1 LPSWQVLAKVAEI
14 ILLKGIFSMLPTPF
28 KLFSISLGLSAFMGL
43 SACSQPEYEVAI
55 PTVASAP
62 TQAAIAS
69 AHPLA
74 TQAGIDILIQGGN
87 AFDAAIAVAA
97 SLGVVEPYSAG
108 LGGGGFWLIH
118 DAKANKNTFI
128 DAREKAP
135 AAAHAD
141 LYLNEEGNVNRD
153 IAVNGALAAGIP
165 GQAAAFVHLAEKYGQ
180 LPLKNTLAA
189 AIQQANDGFPVYHHY
204 QKLAGYR
211 LEALKRYPTSAKVF
225 LNSEQKIPELGHLIK
240 QPDLAWTLQQ
250 IADQGFDGFYK
261 GESARRLIAGVQAA
275 NGIWTLEDLANY
287 TIVERQPIEIEYQ
300 GHKIVS
306 APPPSSGGIA
316 IAAMLNMLSQYDLK
330 KLNNADKTH
339 LIVETMRRAYKDR
352 AEFLGD
358 PDFVDVP
365 TQELISLE
373 RAKEYVASI
382 DMNKATS
389 SLSLKGPK
397 NIQEGFHT
405 THFSVIDK
413 AGNRVSAT
421 LSINLPFG
429 SAFTVANTGVVL
441 NNEMDDFSAKPG
453 EPNAYGL
460 IGNAANAIAPN
471 KRPLSSMSPSFV
483 ESDNAVALIGT
494 PGGSRI
500 ITMVMLGM
508 LEHIDQKPVGDWV
521 GRSRFHH
528 QYLPDVIQYEPNT
541 FSSAEINAL
550 ESKGHTLKNIGRE
563 YGNMQAILW
572 DKKTGTVTAASDP
585 RAVGEAQVSP

>member
-1 LPSWQVLAKVAEI
+1 MLPS
-14 ILLKGIFSMLPTPF
+14 SF
-28 KLFSISLGLSAFMGL
+28 KTLNISIVLSALIGL
-43 SACSQPEYEVAI
+43 SACSQNANVNDALAE
-55 PTVASAP
+55 TTLSAKKMSSTP
-62 TQAAIAS
+62 SQAAIAS

-74 TQAGIDILIQGGN
+74 TQAGMEILNQGGN

-108 LGGGGFWLIH
+108 IGGGGFWLIH
-118 DAKANKNTFI
+118 DAKADKNIFI

-141 LYLNEEGNVNRD
+141 LYLNEDGSVNRD
-153 IAVNGALAAGIP
+153 AAVNGALAAGIP
-165 GQAAAFVHLAEKYGQ
+165 GQAAAFVHLAEHYGQ
-180 LPLKNTLAA
+180 LPLKKTLAA
-189 AIQQANDGFPVYHHY
+189 AIQQANEGFPVYEHY
-204 QKLAGYR
+204 QKLMSYR
-211 LEALKRYPTSAKVF
+211 LKAIKRYPESAKTF
-225 LNSEQKIPELGHLIK
+225 LDNEQNIPEIGYRIK

-250 IADQGFDGFYK
+250 LADKGFDGFYK
-261 GESARRLIAGVQAA
+261 GESARRLVAGVQAA
-275 NGIWTLEDLANY
+275 NGIWTLEDLASYN
-287 TIVERQPIEIEYQ
+287 IIERQPIEMAYK

-316 IAAMLNMLSQYDLK
+316 IAAMLNMLSQYDLSA
-330 KLNNADKTH
+330 LNNADKTH

-365 TQELISLE
+365 TEELISLE
-373 RAKEYVASI
+373 RAKTYTASI

-429 SAFTVANTGVVL
+429 SAFTVPNTGVVL

-460 IGNAANAIAPN
+460 VGNAANAIAPN
-471 KRPLSSMSPSFV
+471 KRPLSSMTPSFV
-483 ESDNAVALIGT
+483 ESDDAVALIGT

-508 LEHIDQKPVGDWV
+508 LEHFDQQPVNDWV

-528 QYLPDVIQYEPNT
+528 QYLPDVIQHEPNT
-541 FSSAEINAL
+541 FSAAEVNAL
-550 ESKGHTLKNIGRE
+550 ESKGHKLKNIGRE

-572 DKKTGTVTAASDP
+572 NKKTGEVTAASDP
-585 RAVGEAQVSP
+585 RAFGESQVSE

>member
-1 LPSWQVLAKVAEI
+1 MLPSSFNTLKISI
-14 ILLKGIFSMLPTPF
+14 ILS
-28 KLFSISLGLSAFMGL
+28 SLIAL
-43 SACSQPEYEVAI
+43 SACSPSATENTTPNKTATTTHTQTTSS
-55 PTVASAP
+55 PTPNSPVSFP
-62 TQAAIAS
+62 SQAAIAS

-74 TQAGIDILIQGGN
+74 TQAGMDILQQGGN

-108 LGGGGFWLIH
+108 IGGGGFWLIH
-118 DAKANKNTFI
+118 DAKSDKNIFI

-135 AAAHAD
+135 SAAHAD
-141 LYLNEEGNVNRD
+141 LYLNEDGSVNRD
-153 IAVNGALAAGIP
+153 RAVNGALAAGIP
-165 GQAAAFVHLAEKYGQ
+165 GQAAAFVHLANKYGK
-180 LPLKNTLAA
+180 LPLKKTLAA
-189 AIQQANDGFPVYHHY
+189 AIQQANEGFPVYEHY
-204 QKLAGYR
+204 QKLMGFR
-211 LEALKRYPTSAKVF
+211 LNAIKRYPVSANTF
-225 LNSEQKIPELGHLIK
+225 LDDQQNIPEIGYLIK

-250 IADQGFDGFYK
+250 IADKGFDGFYK
-261 GESARRLIAGVQAA
+261 GESARRLVAGVQAA

-287 TIVERQPIEIEYQ
+287 NVIEREPIEIDYK
-300 GHKIVS
+300 GYKVVS

-316 IAAMLNMLSQYDLK
+316 IAAMLNMLSQYDLST
-330 KLNNADKTH
+330 LNNADKTH

-358 PDFVDVP
+358 PDFVEIP
-365 TQELISLE
+365 TKELISLE
-373 RAKEYVASI
+373 RAKTYAASI

-405 THFSVIDK
+405 THFSIIDK
-413 AGNRVSAT
+413 KGNRVSAT

-429 SAFTVANTGVVL
+429 SALTIANTGVLL

-460 IGNAANAIAPN
+460 VGNAANAIAPN
-471 KRPLSSMSPSFV
+471 KRPLSSMSPSFI
-483 ESDNAVALIGT
+483 ESDEAISLIGT

-508 LEHIDQKPVGDWV
+508 LEHFDNKPVSDWV

-541 FSSAEINAL
+541 FSMAEINAL
-550 ESKGHTLKNIGRE
+550 ESKGHKLKSVGRT

-572 DKKTGTVTAASDP
+572 DKNSGEVTAASDP
-585 RAVGEAQVSP
+585 RGFGEAQVSE

>member
-1 LPSWQVLAKVAEI
+1 MLPS
-14 ILLKGIFSMLPTPF
+14 SF
-28 KLFSISLGLSAFMGL
+28 KTLNISIVLSALIGL
-43 SACSQPEYEVAI
+43 SACSQNANVNDALAE
-55 PTVASAP
+55 TTLSAKKMSSTP
-62 TQAAIAS
+62 SQAAIAS

-74 TQAGIDILIQGGN
+74 TQAGMEILNQGGN

-108 LGGGGFWLIH
+108 IGGGGFWLIH
-118 DAKANKNTFI
+118 DAKADKNIFI

-141 LYLNEEGNVNRD
+141 LYLNEDGSVNRD
-153 IAVNGALAAGIP
+153 AAVNGALAAGIP
-165 GQAAAFVHLAEKYGQ
+165 GQAAAFVHLAEHYGQ
-180 LPLKNTLAA
+180 LPLKKTLAA
-189 AIQQANDGFPVYHHY
+189 AIQQANEGFPVYEHY
-204 QKLAGYR
+204 QKLMSYR
-211 LEALKRYPTSAKVF
+211 LKAIKRYPESAKTF
-225 LNSEQKIPELGHLIK
+225 LDNEQNIPEIGYRIK

-250 IADQGFDGFYK
+250 LADKGFDGFYK
-261 GESARRLIAGVQAA
+261 GESARRLVAGVQAA
-275 NGIWTLEDLANY
+275 NGIWTLEDLASYN
-287 TIVERQPIEIEYQ
+287 IIERQPIEMAYK

-316 IAAMLNMLSQYDLK
+316 IAAMLNMLSQYDLSA
-330 KLNNADKTH
+330 LNNADKTH

-365 TQELISLE
+365 TEELISLE
-373 RAKEYVASI
+373 RAKTYTASI

-429 SAFTVANTGVVL
+429 SAFTVPNTGVVL

-460 IGNAANAIAPN
+460 VGNAANAIAPN
-471 KRPLSSMSPSFV
+471 KRPLSSMTPSFV
-483 ESDNAVALIGT
+483 ESDDAVALIGT

-508 LEHIDQKPVGDWV
+508 LEHFDQQPVNDWV

-528 QYLPDVIQYEPNT
+528 QYLPDVIQHEPNT
-541 FSSAEINAL
+541 FSAAEVNAL
-550 ESKGHTLKNIGRE
+550 ESKGHKLKNIGRE

-572 DKKTGTVTAASDP
+572 DKKTGEVTAAADP
-585 RAVGEAQVSP
+585 RAFGESQVSE

>member
-1 LPSWQVLAKVAEI
+1 MLPS
-14 ILLKGIFSMLPTPF
+14 SF
-28 KLFSISLGLSAFMGL
+28 KTLNISIVLSALIGL
-43 SACSQPEYEVAI
+43 SACSQNANVNDALAE
-55 PTVASAP
+55 TTLSAKKVSSTP
-62 TQAAIAS
+62 SQAAIAS

-74 TQAGIDILIQGGN
+74 TQAGMEILNQGGN

-108 LGGGGFWLIH
+108 IGGGGFWLIH
-118 DAKANKNTFI
+118 DAKADKNIFI

-141 LYLNEEGNVNRD
+141 LYLKEDGSVNRD
-153 IAVNGALAAGIP
+153 AAVNGALAAGIP
-165 GQAAAFVHLAEKYGQ
+165 GQAAAFVHLAEHYGQ
-180 LPLKNTLAA
+180 LPLKKTLAA
-189 AIQQANDGFPVYHHY
+189 AIQQANEGFPVYEHY
-204 QKLAGYR
+204 QKLMSYR
-211 LEALKRYPTSAKVF
+211 LKAIKRYPESAKTF
-225 LNSEQKIPELGHLIK
+225 LDNEQNIPEIGYRIK

-250 IADQGFDGFYK
+250 LADKGFDGFYK
-261 GESARRLIAGVQAA
+261 GESARRLVAGVQAA
-275 NGIWTLEDLANY
+275 NGIWTLEDLASYN
-287 TIVERQPIEIEYQ
+287 IIERQPIEMAYK

-316 IAAMLNMLSQYDLK
+316 IAAMLNMLSQYDLSA
-330 KLNNADKTH
+330 LNNADKTH

-365 TQELISLE
+365 TEELISLE
-373 RAKEYVASI
+373 RAKTYTASI

-429 SAFTVANTGVVL
+429 SAFTVPNTGVVL

-460 IGNAANAIAPN
+460 VGNAANAIAPN
-471 KRPLSSMSPSFV
+471 KRPLSSMTPSFV
-483 ESDNAVALIGT
+483 ESDDAVALIGT

-508 LEHIDQKPVGDWV
+508 LEHFDQQPVNDWV

-528 QYLPDVIQYEPNT
+528 QYLPDVIQHEPNT
-541 FSSAEINAL
+541 FSAAEVNAL
-550 ESKGHTLKNIGRE
+550 ESKGHKLKNIGRE

-572 DKKTGTVTAASDP
+572 DKKTGEVTAASDP
-585 RAVGEAQVSP
+585 RAFGESQVSE

>member
-1 LPSWQVLAKVAEI
+1 
-14 ILLKGIFSMLPTPF
+14 
-28 KLFSISLGLSAFMGL
+28 
-43 SACSQPEYEVAI
+43 
-55 PTVASAP
+55 
-62 TQAAIAS
+62 
-69 AHPLA
+69 
-74 TQAGIDILIQGGN
+74 
-87 AFDAAIAVAA
+87 
-97 SLGVVEPYSAG
+97 
-108 LGGGGFWLIH
+108 
-118 DAKANKNTFI
+118 
-128 DAREKAP
+128 
-135 AAAHAD
+135 
-141 LYLNEEGNVNRD
+141 
-153 IAVNGALAAGIP
+153 
-165 GQAAAFVHLAEKYGQ
+165 
-180 LPLKNTLAA
+180 
-189 AIQQANDGFPVYHHY
+189 
-204 QKLAGYR
+204 
-211 LEALKRYPTSAKVF
+211 
-225 LNSEQKIPELGHLIK
+225 
-240 QPDLAWTLQQ
+240 
-250 IADQGFDGFYK
+250 
-261 GESARRLIAGVQAA
+261 
-275 NGIWTLEDLANY
+275 
-287 TIVERQPIEIEYQ
+287 
-300 GHKIVS
+300 
-306 APPPSSGGIA
+306 
-316 IAAMLNMLSQYDLK
+316 MLNMLSQYDLK
-330 KLNNADKTH
+330 TLNNADKTH

-365 TQELISLE
+365 TKELISLE

-413 AGNRVSAT
+413 AGNLVSAT

-429 SAFTVANTGVVL
+429 SAFTVAKTGVVL

-483 ESDNAVALIGT
+483 ESDDAVALIGT

-528 QYLPDVIQYEPNT
+528 QYLPDVIQHEPNT
-541 FSSAEINAL
+541 FSAAEINAL
-550 ESKGHTLKNIGRE
+550 ESKGHILKNRGRE

-585 RAVGEAQVSP
+585 RAFGEAQTK

>member
-1 LPSWQVLAKVAEI
+1 MLPS
-14 ILLKGIFSMLPTPF
+14 SF
-28 KLFSISLGLSAFMGL
+28 KTLNISIVLSALIGL
-43 SACSQPEYEVAI
+43 SACSQNANVNDALAE
-55 PTVASAP
+55 TTLSAKKMSSTP
-62 TQAAIAS
+62 SQAAIAS

-74 TQAGIDILIQGGN
+74 TQAGMEILNQGGN

-108 LGGGGFWLIH
+108 IGGGGFWLIH
-118 DAKANKNTFI
+118 DAKADKNIFI

-141 LYLNEEGNVNRD
+141 LYLKEDGSVNRD
-153 IAVNGALAAGIP
+153 AAVNGALAAGIP
-165 GQAAAFVHLAEKYGQ
+165 GQAAAFVHLAEHYGQ
-180 LPLKNTLAA
+180 LPLKKTLAA
-189 AIQQANDGFPVYHHY
+189 AIQQANEGFPVYEHY
-204 QKLAGYR
+204 QKLMSYR
-211 LEALKRYPTSAKVF
+211 LKAIKRYPESAKTF
-225 LNSEQKIPELGHLIK
+225 LDNEQNIPEIGYRIK

-250 IADQGFDGFYK
+250 LADKGFDGFYK
-261 GESARRLIAGVQAA
+261 GESARRLVAGVQAA
-275 NGIWTLEDLANY
+275 NGIWTLEDLASYN
-287 TIVERQPIEIEYQ
+287 IIERQPIEMAYK

-316 IAAMLNMLSQYDLK
+316 IAAMLNMLSQYDLSA
-330 KLNNADKTH
+330 LNNADKTH

-365 TQELISLE
+365 TEELISLE
-373 RAKEYVASI
+373 RAKTYTASI

-429 SAFTVANTGVVL
+429 SAFTVPNTGVVL

-460 IGNAANAIAPN
+460 VGNAANAIAPN
-471 KRPLSSMSPSFV
+471 KRPLSSMTPSFV
-483 ESDNAVALIGT
+483 ESDDAVALIGT

-508 LEHIDQKPVGDWV
+508 LEHFDQQPVNDWV

-528 QYLPDVIQYEPNT
+528 QYLPDVIQHEPNT
-541 FSSAEINAL
+541 FSAAEVNAL
-550 ESKGHTLKNIGRE
+550 ESKGHKLKNIGRE

-572 DKKTGTVTAASDP
+572 DKKTGEVTAASDP
-585 RAVGEAQVSP
+585 RAFGESQVSE

>member
-1 LPSWQVLAKVAEI
+1 MLPS
-14 ILLKGIFSMLPTPF
+14 SF
-28 KLFSISLGLSAFMGL
+28 KTLNISIVLSALIGL
-43 SACSQPEYEVAI
+43 SACSQNANVNDALAE
-55 PTVASAP
+55 TTLSAKKMSSTP
-62 TQAAIAS
+62 SQAAIAS

-74 TQAGIDILIQGGN
+74 TQAGMEILNQGGN

-108 LGGGGFWLIH
+108 IGGGGFWLIH
-118 DAKANKNTFI
+118 DAKADKNIFI

-135 AAAHAD
+135 AEAHAD
-141 LYLNEEGNVNRD
+141 LYLNEDGSVNRD
-153 IAVNGALAAGIP
+153 AAVNGALAAGIP
-165 GQAAAFVHLAEKYGQ
+165 GQAAAFVHLAEHYGQ
-180 LPLKNTLAA
+180 LPLKKTLAA
-189 AIQQANDGFPVYHHY
+189 AIQQANEGFPVYEHY
-204 QKLAGYR
+204 QKLMSYR
-211 LEALKRYPTSAKVF
+211 LKAIKRYPESAKTF
-225 LNSEQKIPELGHLIK
+225 LDNEQNIPEIGYRIK

-250 IADQGFDGFYK
+250 LADKGFDGFYK
-261 GESARRLIAGVQAA
+261 GESARRLVAGVQAA
-275 NGIWTLEDLANY
+275 NGIWTLEDLASYN
-287 TIVERQPIEIEYQ
+287 IIERQPIEMAYK
-300 GHKIVS
+300 GHKVVS

-316 IAAMLNMLSQYDLK
+316 IAAMLNMLSQYDLSA
-330 KLNNADKTH
+330 LNNADKTH

-365 TQELISLE
+365 TEELISLE
-373 RAKEYVASI
+373 RAKTYTASI

-429 SAFTVANTGVVL
+429 SAFTVPNTGVVL

-460 IGNAANAIAPN
+460 VGNAANAIAPN
-471 KRPLSSMSPSFV
+471 KRPLSSMTPSFV
-483 ESDNAVALIGT
+483 ESDDAVALIGT

-508 LEHIDQKPVGDWV
+508 LEHFDQQPVNDWV

-528 QYLPDVIQYEPNT
+528 QYLPDVIQHEPNT
-541 FSSAEINAL
+541 FSAAEVNAL
-550 ESKGHTLKNIGRE
+550 ESKGHKLKNIGRE

-572 DKKTGTVTAASDP
+572 NKKTGEVTAASDP
-585 RAVGEAQVSP
+585 RAFGESQVSE

>member
-1 LPSWQVLAKVAEI
+1 
-14 ILLKGIFSMLPTPF
+14 MLPVSSKIIKTS
-28 KLFSISLGLSAFMGL
+28 LALSIVIGMT
-43 SACSQPEYEVAI
+43 ACSKTEISTE
-55 PTVASAP
+55 SATTSLSTHFSP
-62 TQAAIAS
+62 PNQAAIAS

-74 TQAGIDILIQGGN
+74 TQAGMDILNQGGN
-87 AFDAAIAVAA
+87 AFDAAVAVAA

-118 DAKANKNTFI
+118 DAEHDKNIFI

-135 AAAHAD
+135 AAAHKD
-141 LYLNEEGNVNRD
+141 LYLTADGNVNRD
-153 IAVNGALAAGIP
+153 AAVNGALAAGIP
-165 GQAAAFVHLAEKYGQ
+165 GQAAAFAHLAENYGQ

-189 AIQQANDGFPVYHHY
+189 AIQQANEGFPVYGHY
-204 QKLAGYR
+204 QKLVGYR
-211 LEALKRYPTSAKVF
+211 LKNLQRYPSSAATF
-225 LNSEQKIPELGHLIK
+225 LNTEYNIPEIGYLIK

-250 IADQGFDGFYK
+250 IADKGFDGFYK
-261 GESARRLIAGVQAA
+261 GESARRLVAGVQAA
-275 NGIWTLEDLANY
+275 NGIWTLDDLANY
-287 TIVERQPIEIEYQ
+287 NIIERQPIEIEYK
-300 GHKIVS
+300 GHKVIS

-316 IAAMLNMLSQYDLK
+316 IAAMLNMLSQYELNT
-330 KLNNADKTH
+330 LNNADKTH
-339 LIVETMRRAYKDR
+339 LIVEAMRRAYKDR

-365 TQELISLE
+365 TSELISLE
-373 RAKEYVASI
+373 RAKAYITGI
-382 DMNKATS
+382 DMNKATD

-429 SAFTVANTGVVL
+429 SAFTVPNTGVVL

-460 IGNAANAIAPN
+460 VGNAANAIAPN

-483 ESDNAVALIGT
+483 ESDDAVALIGT

-508 LEHIDQKPVGDWV
+508 LEHIDQKPVSDWV

-528 QYLPDVIQYEPNT
+528 QYLPDVIQHEPNT
-541 FSSAEINAL
+541 FSAAEINAL
-550 ESKGHTLKNIGRE
+550 ESKGHKLKNIGRE

-572 DKKTGTVTAASDP
+572 DKKTGIVTAASDP
-585 RAVGEAQVSP
+585 RAFGQAQVSE

>member
-1 LPSWQVLAKVAEI
+1 MLLA
-14 ILLKGIFSMLPTPF
+14 FF
-28 KLFSISLGLSAFMGL
+28 KPLRLSLALSTLIGL
-43 SACSQPEYEVAI
+43 SACSPAEAPKASSEKVSAATSSQASQPK
-55 PTVASAP
+55 
-62 TQAAIAS
+62 QAAIAS

-74 TQAGIDILIQGGN
+74 TQAGMDILAQGGN

-118 DAKANKNTFI
+118 DTRANKNIFI

-141 LYLNEEGNVNRD
+141 LYLNQDSSVNRD
-153 IAVNGALAAGIP
+153 AAVNGALAAGIP
-165 GQAAAFVHLAEKYGQ
+165 GQAAAFVHLAENYGQ
-180 LPLKNTLAA
+180 LPLKKILAA
-189 AIQQANDGFPVYHHY
+189 AIQQANEGFPVYEHY
-204 QKLAGYR
+204 QKLISYR
-211 LEALKRYPTSAKVF
+211 FDAIKRYPTSAKTF
-225 LNSEQKIPELGHLIK
+225 LTAEQKIPEIGYLIK

-250 IADQGFDGFYK
+250 IAAKGFDGFYK
-261 GESARRLIAGVQAA
+261 GESARRLVAGVQAA
-275 NGIWTLEDLANY
+275 NGIWTLDDLANY
-287 TIVERQPIEIEYQ
+287 NIIEREPIEIEYK
-300 GHKIVS
+300 GHKVIS

-316 IAAMLNMLSQYDLK
+316 IAAMLNMLAQYDMDT
-330 KLNNADKTH
+330 LNNADKTH
-339 LIVETMRRAYKDR
+339 LIVEVMRRAYKDR

-358 PDFVDVP
+358 PDFVEVP

-373 RAKEYVASI
+373 RAKTYASTI

-397 NIQEGFHT
+397 NIHEGFHT

-460 IGNAANAIAPN
+460 VGNAANAIAPN

-483 ESDNAVALIGT
+483 ESDHDIALIGT

-508 LEHIDQKPVGDWV
+508 LEHFDRQPVSDWV

-528 QYLPDVIQYEPNT
+528 QYLPDVIQHEPNT
-541 FSSAEINAL
+541 FSAAEVNAL
-550 ESKGHTLKNIGRE
+550 ESKGHKLKNVGRA

-572 DKKTGTVTAASDP
+572 DKNSGEVTAASDP
-585 RAVGEAQVSP
+585 RAFGGAQVSK

>member
-1 LPSWQVLAKVAEI
+1 MLPSSCNTFK
-14 ILLKGIFSMLPTPF
+14 IF
-28 KLFSISLGLSAFMGL
+28 IVLSALLSL
-43 SACSQPEYEVAI
+43 SAC
-55 PTVASAP
+55 AP
-62 TQAAIAS
+62 TTSVSESHTTAPTTNAATPSQAAIAS

-74 TQAGIDILIQGGN
+74 TQAGMDILAQGGN
-87 AFDAAIAVAA
+87 AFDAAVAVAA

-108 LGGGGFWLIH
+108 IGGGGFWLIH
-118 DAKANKNTFI
+118 DAKANKNIFI

-135 AAAHAD
+135 AAAHKD
-141 LYLNEEGNVNRD
+141 LYLNDDGSVNRD
-153 IAVNGALAAGIP
+153 AAVNGALAAGIP

-180 LPLKNTLAA
+180 LPLKKTLAA
-189 AIQQANDGFPVYHHY
+189 AIQQANEGFPVYEHY
-204 QKLAGYR
+204 QKLMGFR
-211 LEALKRYPTSAKVF
+211 LDAIKRYPVSAKTF
-225 LNSEQKIPELGHLIK
+225 LDSEQNIPEVGYLIK

-250 IADQGFDGFYK
+250 VADKGFDGFYK
-261 GESARRLIAGVQAA
+261 GESARRLVAGVQAA
-275 NGIWTLEDLANY
+275 NGIWTLDDLDNY
-287 TIVERQPIEIEYQ
+287 NIVEREPVEIEYQ
-300 GHKIVS
+300 GHKVIS

-316 IAAMLNMLSQYDLK
+316 IAAMLNMLSQYDLST
-330 KLNNADKTH
+330 LNNADKTH

-358 PDFVDVP
+358 PDFVEVP

-373 RAKEYVASI
+373 RAKNYAASI
-382 DMNKATS
+382 DINKATS

-429 SAFTVANTGVVL
+429 SALTVPNTGVVL

-460 IGNAANAIAPN
+460 VGNTANAIAPN

-483 ESDNAVALIGT
+483 ESEDAVALIGT

-508 LEHIDQKPVGDWV
+508 LEHVDNKPVSDWV

-528 QYLPDVIQYEPNT
+528 QYLPDVIQHEPNT
-541 FSSAEINAL
+541 FSAAEINAL
-550 ESKGHTLKNIGRE
+550 ESKGHKLKNIGRE

-572 DKKTGTVTAASDP
+572 DKNSGEVTAASDP
-585 RAVGEAQVSP
+585 RAFGEAQVSELGSE

>member
-1 LPSWQVLAKVAEI
+1 MLPSSFNTLKV
-14 ILLKGIFSMLPTPF
+14 
-28 KLFSISLGLSAFMGL
+28 SIALSALIGI
-43 SACSQPEYEVAI
+43 SACSQTESNQAPATSSTSSI
-55 PTVASAP
+55 PS
-62 TQAAIAS
+62 QAAIAS

-74 TQAGIDILIQGGN
+74 TQAGMDILEQGGN

-108 LGGGGFWLIH
+108 IGGGGFWLIH
-118 DAKANKNTFI
+118 DAKSDKNIFI

-135 AAAHAD
+135 SAAHAD
-141 LYLNEEGNVNRD
+141 LYLNEDGSVNRD

-180 LPLKNTLAA
+180 LPLKNSLAA
-189 AIQQANDGFPVYHHY
+189 AIQQANEGFPVYEHY
-204 QKLAGYR
+204 QKLMSYR
-211 LEALKRYPTSAKVF
+211 LKAIKRYPTSAQTF
-225 LNSEQKIPELGHLIK
+225 LDSEQKIPEVGYLIK
-240 QPDLAWTLQQ
+240 QPDLAWTLQEL
-250 IADQGFDGFYK
+250 ADKGFDGFYK
-261 GESARRLIAGVQAA
+261 GESARRLVAGVQAA

-287 TIVERQPIEIEYQ
+287 NIVEREPIEIDYK
-300 GHKIVS
+300 GHKVVS

-316 IAAMLNMLSQYDLK
+316 IAAMLNMLSQYDLGS
-330 KLNNADKTH
+330 LNNADKTH
-339 LIVETMRRAYKDR
+339 LIAEAMRRAYKDR

-358 PDFVDVP
+358 PDFVEVP
-365 TQELISLE
+365 TKELISLE
-373 RAKEYVASI
+373 RAKNYAATI
-382 DMNKATS
+382 DMKKATS

-429 SAFTVANTGVVL
+429 SAFTVPNTGVVL

-460 IGNAANAIAPN
+460 VGNAANAIAPN

-483 ESDNAVALIGT
+483 ESNEAIALIGT

-508 LEHIDQKPVGDWV
+508 LEHFDGQPVGDWV

-528 QYLPDVIQYEPNT
+528 QYLPDVIQHEPNT
-541 FSSAEINAL
+541 FSAAEINAL
-550 ESKGHTLKNIGRE
+550 ESKGHKLKNIGRE
-563 YGNMQAILW
+563 YGNMQAVLW
-572 DKKTGTVTAASDP
+572 DKKTGEVTAASDP
-585 RAVGEAQVSP
+585 RAFGEAQVSE

>member
-1 LPSWQVLAKVAEI
+1 
-14 ILLKGIFSMLPTPF
+14 MLPASF
-28 KLFSISLGLSAFMGL
+28 KLISLSLGLSTFVAL
-43 SACSQPEYEVAI
+43 TACSKLESPETTSAKTSITQP
-55 PTVASAP
+55 S
-62 TQAAIAS
+62 QAAIAS

-74 TQAGIDILIQGGN
+74 TQAGMDILANGGN

-135 AAAHAD
+135 SAAHAD
-141 LYLNEEGNVNRD
+141 LYLNKDGSVNHD

-180 LPLKNTLAA
+180 LPLKKTLAA
-189 AIQQANDGFPVYHHY
+189 AIQQANEGFPVYHHY
-204 QKLAGYR
+204 QKLVGYR
-211 LEALKRYPTSAKVF
+211 LKNLKRYPTSASIF
-225 LNSEQKIPELGHLIK
+225 LDSEQNIPEVGHLIK

-250 IADQGFDGFYK
+250 IADKGFDGFYK
-261 GESARRLIAGVQAA
+261 GESARRLVAGVQAA
-275 NGIWTLEDLANY
+275 NGIWALEDLANY
-287 TIVERQPIEIEYQ
+287 NIIERQPIEIEYK
-300 GHKIVS
+300 GYKVVS

-316 IAAMLNMLSQYDLK
+316 IAAMLNMLSQYDLAE
-330 KLNNADKTH
+330 LNNADKTH

-365 TQELISLE
+365 TEELISLE
-373 RAKEYVASI
+373 RAKTYAASI
-382 DMNKATS
+382 DMNKATT

-397 NIQEGFHT
+397 NIKEGFHT

-413 AGNRVSAT
+413 EGNRVSAT

-460 IGNAANAIAPN
+460 VGNAANAIAPN

-483 ESDNAVALIGT
+483 ESDNSVALIGT

-508 LEHIDQKPVGDWV
+508 LEHFDQQPVSDWV

-528 QYLPDVIQYEPNT
+528 QYLPDVIQHEPNT
-541 FSSAEINAL
+541 FSAAEINAL
-550 ESKGHTLKNIGRE
+550 ESKGHKLKNIGRE

-572 DKKTGTVTAASDP
+572 NKKSGEVTAASDP
-585 RAVGEAQVSP
+585 RAFGQSQVAK